1 MRLAERLMVQYVGWR
16 RESGVG
22 PGLGWIWPTVSFL
35 FSFFV
40 FLVSHFLIQ
49 IQFKSGFD
57 FCTLTLMHNKKNS
70 A

>member
-1 MRLAERLMVQYVGWR
+1 
-16 RESGVG
+16 
-22 PGLGWIWPTVSFL
+22 
-35 FSFFV
+35 
-40 FLVSHFLIQ
+40 LVSHFLIQ